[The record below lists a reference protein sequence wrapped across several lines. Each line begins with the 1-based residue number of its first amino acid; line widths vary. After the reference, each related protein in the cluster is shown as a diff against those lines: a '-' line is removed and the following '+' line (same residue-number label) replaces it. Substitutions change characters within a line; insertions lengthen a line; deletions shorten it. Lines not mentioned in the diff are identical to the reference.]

1 MMKAVSS
8 SEGYG
13 NEKDRTGSIVGAVF
27 GVSMHLRV
35 RSRNIK
41 VNEAKALSSPH
52 NESPSESGGS
62 RRRGGQ

>member
-27 GVSMHLRV
+27 SFPYIRV
-35 RSRNIK
+35 CVIGK
-41 VNEAKALSSPH
+41 
-52 NESPSESGGS
+52 
-62 RRRGGQ
+62 

>member
-27 GVSMHLRV
+27 LCSWSGLSIHSRV
-35 RSRNIK
+35 HNIGI
-41 VNEAKALSSPH
+41 P
-52 NESPSESGGS
+52 
-62 RRRGGQ
+62 